1 MNDQLLQKQL
11 DDFEKAEVRIA
22 EHYRYAALLQWLHDH
37 AQGVEDDAVKRLANL
52 LRCER
57 CTDMAI
63 AVGLKCLQTIALTD
77 GQFDMVAA
85 VIDDLSE
92 GDMAAILRREA
103 CLRKLRTLEMMEDV
117 DFVHD
122 FVVSESLGDS
132 VVQTYLLMHF
142 AIEHRERLELFANQG
157 RTKRIRNLARVQL
170 RSIESQKKQQNARS
184 KRPKKEN
191 SP

>member
-77 GQFDMVAA
+77 GQFDTVAA

-92 GDMAAILRREA
+92 VDMAAILRREA

-117 DFVHD
+117 DFVHYI
-122 FVVSESLGDS
+122 VVSESLGDS

-142 AIEHRERLELFANQG
+142 AVEHRERIRVEPNAFA
-157 RTKRIRNLARVQL
+157 IWRV
-170 RSIESQKKQQNARS
+170 SN
-184 KRPKKEN
+184 
-191 SP
+191 